1 MAFNDDDSD
10 GDDNDGDDDD
20 NDDDNYGD
28 DDIAV
33 IEGSVRL
40 DHLITIFLLQ

>member
-20 NDDDNYGD
+20 DDDDNYGD

-33 IEGSVRL
+33 IDGSVRSS
-40 DHLITIFLLQ
+40 HNIFQLQ